1 MRDYVPPSGS
11 VGRTTISSSPTG
23 PVSTLP
29 LTHETAAVEEH
40 SRRVGSP
47 FSAWRRF
54 RSARRVVLPPL
65 RSNPA
70 PRANG
75 FMPTGVYGAVTAPLN
90 ETRRRAVRP
99 LDAAV
104 DARPWWRIHAQSLTV
119 SGVALVLGVAAVV
132 FSLSR
137 NLLLKYPDARSHLE
151 IARRV
156 LDSRTPGFV
165 QLGTVWL
172 PIPHLLMLPFIWI
185 DGLWTTGLAGSIVGV
200 GCLIVTAVSLYFSVR
215 LLTGRAL
222 PAWVAIAVLLTNPSL
237 LYIQTTALTEPVLL
251 ASMTASSYFLLRWMR
266 GAERTTTLLVAGV
279 LAALAV
285 GSRYDGWFFALTCAV
300 AIALTVIARTRNA
313 YQMEGYVLTYGVI
326 PAYAMGL
333 WLLYN
338 WIYFGDPLEFL
349 RGAFSAQQQQ
359 KVIEISGQLATKG
372 NLPLSI
378 RTYTWAMIDNV
389 GWVIFLGG
397 LLGLIVYVVRTR
409 LDADAFGAYVFLSPI
424 PFNILA
430 LWVGQTIIR
439 APQLTPGNYFNL
451 RYGLLVLPG
460 LALFIAYM
468 FHRLTLRGSAPL
480 YLALFGAALVGQAAM
495 WAPQF
500 PQSVPVVTEGIYAE
514 EHIAYVEDAA
524 VWIREHYDGGGILID
539 DATTRIIT
547 VSHIHMREY
556 IGAYSGPTW
565 KSALTDPAPY
575 ARWIVVSSDKQNGV
589 VDKLLQVAGENPYFF
604 ADYDTVYTNK
614 GVTIYKRRETAQAG

>member
-1 MRDYVPPSGS
+1 
-11 VGRTTISSSPTG
+11 
-23 PVSTLP
+23 
-29 LTHETAAVEEH
+29 
-40 SRRVGSP
+40 
-47 FSAWRRF
+47 
-54 RSARRVVLPPL
+54 
-65 RSNPA
+65 
-70 PRANG
+70 
-75 FMPTGVYGAVTAPLN
+75 
-90 ETRRRAVRP
+90 
-99 LDAAV
+99 
-104 DARPWWRIHAQSLTV
+104 
-119 SGVALVLGVAAVV
+119 
-132 FSLSR
+132 
-137 NLLLKYPDARSHLE
+137 
-151 IARRV
+151 
-156 LDSRTPGFV
+156 
-165 QLGTVWL
+165 
-172 PIPHLLMLPFIWI
+172 
-185 DGLWTTGLAGSIVGV
+185 
-200 GCLIVTAVSLYFSVR
+200 
-215 LLTGRAL
+215 
-222 PAWVAIAVLLTNPSL
+222 
-237 LYIQTTALTEPVLL
+237 
-251 ASMTASSYFLLRWMR
+251 MTASSYFLLRWTR
-266 GAERTTTLLVAGV
+266 GAERTTTLLLAGV

-300 AIALTVIARTRNA
+300 AIALTVIVRTHNA
-313 YQMEGYVLTYGVI
+313 FQMEGYVLTYGVI

-372 NLPLSI
+372 NLALSV

-389 GWVIFLGG
+389 GWIIFVGG
-397 LLGLIVYVVRTR
+397 LIGLIVYVVRTR
-409 LDADAFGAYVFLSPI
+409 FDADAFGAYVFLSPI

-468 FHRLTLRGSAPL
+468 FHRLTIRGHIPL
-480 YLALFGAALVGQAAM
+480 YLALFGAVLALQGAM

-524 VWIREHYDGGGILID
+524 VWLREHYDGGGILID

-556 IGAYSGPTW
+556 IGAYSGATW

-575 ARWIVVSSDKQNGV
+575 AKWIVVSSDKQNGV
-589 VDKLLQVAGENPYFF
+589 IDKLLQVAGENPYFF

-614 GVTIYKRRETAQAG
+614 GVTIYKRRDTAQAG